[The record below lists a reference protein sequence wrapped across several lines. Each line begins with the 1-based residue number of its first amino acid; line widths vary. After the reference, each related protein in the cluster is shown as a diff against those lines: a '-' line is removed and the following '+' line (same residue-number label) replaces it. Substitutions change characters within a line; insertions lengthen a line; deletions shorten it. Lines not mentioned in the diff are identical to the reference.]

1 MAIAQKAVSQVQSV
15 VDLVKAEKDKAVA
28 AGDLAT
34 QAGADAKAGLDTLLD
49 TLMKAVKL
57 PAYCTAVLCTVEETG

>member
-34 QAGADAKAGLDTLLD
+34 QAGADAMESAELGSSVTDIDQLVAL
-49 TLMKAVKL
+49 
-57 PAYCTAVLCTVEETG
+57 